1 MAEHTTVARPYA
13 KAIFGLANESKT
25 LGAWSQTLAYLV
37 AIVQDNHFLEV
48 ASNPINSAKSV
59 ESSVID
65 ILGDNA
71 TEEVKRFVSEVIKH
85 HRLNSLPAIAAL
97 FEEYKAQA
105 EAIIDATVESA
116 FPLETTQVT
125 EMVASLTKK
134 YGSVVRISVM
144 VKPELIGGV
153 RIIIGDDV
161 IDTSVRGQLANM
173 AASLKN

>member
-13 KAIFGLANESKT
+13 KAIFGLASESKT

-37 AIVQDNHFLEV
+37 AITQDNHFLEV
-48 ASNPINSAKSV
+48 ASNPINSTRAV

-65 ILGDNA
+65 ILGSNA
-71 TEEVKRFVSEVIKH
+71 TEEVKRFVSELIKH
-85 HRLNSLPAIAAL
+85 HRLNSLPAITAL

-105 EAIIDATVESA
+105 EAIVDATVESA
-116 FPLETTQVT
+116 FPLESMQIT
-125 EMVASLTKK
+125 EMITSLTKK
-134 YGSVVRISVM
+134 YGSTVRISVI

-153 RIIIGDDV
+153 RIMIGDDV

>member
-1 MAEHTTVARPYA
+1 
-13 KAIFGLANESKT
+13 
-25 LGAWSQTLAYLV
+25 
-37 AIVQDNHFLEV
+37 
-48 ASNPINSAKSV
+48 
-59 ESSVID
+59 
-65 ILGDNA
+65 
-71 TEEVKRFVSEVIKH
+71 
-85 HRLNSLPAIAAL
+85 
-97 FEEYKAQA
+97 
-105 EAIIDATVESA
+105 VESA

-153 RIIIGDDV
+153 RIMIGDDV